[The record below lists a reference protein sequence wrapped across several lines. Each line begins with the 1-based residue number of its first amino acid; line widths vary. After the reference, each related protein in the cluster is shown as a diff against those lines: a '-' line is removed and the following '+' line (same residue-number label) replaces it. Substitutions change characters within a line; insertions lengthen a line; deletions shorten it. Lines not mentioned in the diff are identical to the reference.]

1 MISIRSFVT
10 SFKHFDM
17 QFKQYINGAW
27 CDASGDNT
35 WRVLNPATE
44 EVVREVPF
52 GADATDAHSAIDAAH
67 VAFEAWSKKNA
78 WERADILK
86 RVADLMRQR
95 TAELAEITIA
105 EAGKPIA
112 EARGEWIVAAQFF
125 EWFAEE
131 GKRGYGHVIPASR
144 NNKRMSVI
152 LQPMGVVG
160 IITAWNFPVWNLAR
174 VWAASLAAGC
184 TFVAKPSEFTPMTAM
199 ALMGLLEE
207 AGVPKG
213 AANLVLGDAAA
224 IGDAMLSRS
233 EVRKMHFVGSTRVGK
248 ILMDGASKTN
258 TKLSLELGG
267 NAPCVVFPDVDVDAL
282 AAAAGV
288 AKCRN
293 CGQVCVSPQ
302 RFLVHR
308 AIYDDFAEKVANTMR
323 NLVVGN
329 GAESSTQVG
338 PLINARQRDGVAE
351 IVQKTIE
358 EGAVLLC
365 GGNIPHEKGYFYA
378 PTVLKDV
385 TPSMS
390 AFRNEMFGPVMTIT
404 PFDTL
409 DEAISLANDTEYGLA
424 SYVWT
429 NDLNTSIRMSEA
441 LEFGIVGINEWAA
454 HAIEAPFGGWKQSG
468 LGYECGQEGLL
479 EYLDKKLVAIG
490 SL

>member
-1 MISIRSFVT
+1 MNL
-10 SFKHFDM
+10 
-17 QFKQYINGAW
+17 QQYVNGEW
-27 CDASGDNT
+27 CDASDGQT
-35 WRVLNPATE
+35 WDVINPATE
-44 EVVREVPF
+44 EKIAEVPF
-52 GADATDAHSAIDAAH
+52 GADATDAHRAIDAAEQ
-67 VAFEAWSKKNA
+67 AFHGWKNRNA
-78 WERADILK
+78 WERADLLK

-95 TAELAEITIA
+95 ADELAHITVA
-105 EAGKPIA
+105 EAGKPFA

-131 GKRGYGHVIPASR
+131 SKRTYGHVIPASR

-152 LQPMGVVG
+152 LQPMGVIG
-160 IITAWNFPVWNLAR
+160 IVTAWNFPVWNLAR

-199 ALMGLLEE
+199 ALMHLIEE
-207 AGVPKG
+207 AGIPKG
-213 AANLVLGDAAA
+213 AANLVLGNAAA
-224 IGDAMLSRS
+224 IGDAMLARP
-233 EVRKMHFVGSTRVGK
+233 ELRKMHFVGSTRVGK
-248 ILMDGASKTN
+248 LLMDGASRTN

-267 NAPCVVFPDVDVDAL
+267 NAPCIIFPDVEVEIMG
-282 AAAAGV
+282 AAAGV

-308 AIYDDFAEKVANTMR
+308 GIYDAFAEKVADTMR
-323 NLVVGN
+323 DLVVGN
-329 GAESSTQVG
+329 GAEPTTQVG
-338 PLINARQRDGVAE
+338 PLINQRQRDGVAE
-351 IVQKTIE
+351 IVQKTIK
-358 EGAVLLC
+358 EGALLLC
-365 GGNIPHEKGYFYA
+365 GGNIPHDKGYFYA

-385 TPSMS
+385 TPSMT

-409 DEAISLANDTEYGLA
+409 DEAIALANDTEYGLA
-424 SYVWT
+424 AYVWT
-429 NDLNTSIRMSEA
+429 NDLNTSIRVSEA

-468 LGYECGQEGLL
+468 LGYECGEEGIR
-479 EYLDKKLVAIG
+479 EYMEKKLISIG